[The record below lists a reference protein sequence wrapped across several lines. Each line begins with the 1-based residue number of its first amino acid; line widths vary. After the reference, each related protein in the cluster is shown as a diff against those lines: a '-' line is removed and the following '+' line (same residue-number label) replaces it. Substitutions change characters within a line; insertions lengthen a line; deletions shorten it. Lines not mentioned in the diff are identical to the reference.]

1 MQIFFPVCNQRD
13 DFLFPRCEKRFP
25 KQPMTPLLD
34 AYVHACFTIA
44 DVPMHAW
51 CPYRN
56 TRKACASICCS
67 CTLTRSNVLASSPM
81 EKVGEPVYVRYL
93 APIWAMGVLSV
104 PGPPESV
111 HAHAGDQIML
121 STLGVESHG
130 QACYDSQSGIIL
142 PGTCCFY
149 QR

>member
-1 MQIFFPVCNQRD
+1 VCNQRD
-13 DFLFPRCEKRFP
+13 GFLFPRCEKRFP
-25 KQPMTPLLD
+25 KQPITPLLD

-51 CPYRN
+51 CPCRK
-56 TRKACASICCS
+56 TRKACVSIRC
-67 CTLTRSNVLASSPM
+67 CTLDHSVKRTYLLLLRWRRSGNPSMCV
-81 EKVGEPVYVRYL
+81 
-93 APIWAMGVLSV
+93 IWHRIGQWAFFLFQDHL
-104 PGPPESV
+104 SV

-142 PGTCCFY
+142 PGTYCFY

>member
-1 MQIFFPVCNQRD
+1 MHGAPAGT
-13 DFLFPRCEKRFP
+13 PEKR
-25 KQPMTPLLD
+25 
-34 AYVHACFTIA
+34 V
-44 DVPMHAW
+44 
-51 CPYRN
+51 YRS
-56 TRKACASICCS
+56 AAA
-67 CTLTRSNVLASSPM
+67 RSLGQTYFFCDLPM

-93 APIWAMGVLSV
+93 EPNWAMGVLSV